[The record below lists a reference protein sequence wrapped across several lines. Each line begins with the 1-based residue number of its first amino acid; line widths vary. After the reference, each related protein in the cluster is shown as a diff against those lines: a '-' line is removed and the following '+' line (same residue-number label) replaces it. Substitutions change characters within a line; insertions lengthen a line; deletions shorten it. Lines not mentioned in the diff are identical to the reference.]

1 MSSCWNASKF
11 LPSPGNA
18 MTDGPAGGATVQAH
32 RKSVAAQESG
42 NTTRGMDEVPD
53 ILCGQ
58 SIKPRYRRQCIDLD
72 Q

>member
-1 MSSCWNASKF
+1 
-11 LPSPGNA
+11 

-42 NTTRGMDEVPD
+42 NTTRDMDEVPD

-58 SIKPRYRRQCIDLD
+58 SIKPRYGRQRIDLD